1 METMAPGYPQSDEDM
16 NETARTTAAAN
27 GADQEKAPA
36 RGAALSIGMA
46 IGLAIL
52 VAGGAGL
59 LLGRHLT
66 APAPS
71 GVAAPVASP
80 DEKRSAVTSL
90 ERQIAARRLADWKLE
105 PFDRLAQVEGT
116 SAAFEPVLHP
126 APPFD
131 AVDATLF
138 DAFDMRIRLAHAK
151 PVGRDEACLDHQG
164 RRFACGL
171 RGRASLQNFL
181 FGKTV
186 TCTRLFLG
194 KGENPDVVDA
204 RCSAGG
210 VDLATRQISAGWAF
224 PSVHGDAGHR
234 AALEEAQRERIG
246 VWAGPYE
253 VPREDHSVEDARD
266 LPFGSLRNPN

>member
-1 METMAPGYPQSDEDM
+1 M

-27 GADQEKAPA
+27 GPHPEKAPP
-36 RGAALSIGMA
+36 RGAALSTGVA
-46 IGLAIL
+46 IGLSIL

-59 LLGRHLT
+59 LLGRHQA
-66 APAPS
+66 APTPS
-71 GVAAPVASP
+71 GVATPVASP
-80 DEKRSAVTSL
+80 NEKRPAVTSL
-90 ERQIAARRLADWKLE
+90 ERQIAARRLADWNLE
-105 PFDRLAQVEGT
+105 LVDRLAPVEGT
-116 SAAFEPVLHP
+116 PAVFEPLLHP
-126 APPFD
+126 TPPFD

-164 RRFACGL
+164 QRFACGL

-194 KGENPDVVDA
+194 KSENPDVVDA

-210 VDLATRQISAGWAF
+210 VDLATRQIRAGWAF
-224 PSVHGDAGHR
+224 PSIHGDADHR
-234 AALEEAQRERIG
+234 AALDEAQRERIG
-246 VWAGPYE
+246 VWGGPYE
-253 VPREDHSVEDARD
+253 IPRVDHSIEDARD

>member
-1 METMAPGYPQSDEDM
+1 MD
-16 NETARTTAAAN
+16 ETARTTAAAN
-27 GADQEKAPA
+27 GPDQEKAPP
-36 RGAALSIGMA
+36 RGAALSTGVA
-46 IGLAIL
+46 IGVAIL

-59 LLGRHLT
+59 LLGRHQT
-66 APAPS
+66 APAAS
-71 GVAAPVASP
+71 GVAAPIASS
-80 DEKRSAVTSL
+80 DEKRRPDASL
-90 ERQIAARRLADWKLE
+90 ERQIATRRLADWKVE
-105 PFDRLAQVEGT
+105 PFDRLAPVDDG
-116 SAAFEPVLHP
+116 AAAVFEPMLHP

-164 RRFACGL
+164 LRFACGL

-194 KGENPDVVDA
+194 HGENPDVVDA

-210 VDLATRQISAGWAF
+210 VDLATRQIRAGWAF
-224 PSVHGDAGHR
+224 PSVHGDADHR
-234 AALEEAQRERIG
+234 AALEEAQRERAG
-246 VWAGPYE
+246 VWAGPYD
-253 VPREDHSVEDARD
+253 VPRVDHSIEDARD

>member
-1 METMAPGYPQSDEDM
+1 METAAPGYPQSVEDM

-27 GADQEKAPA
+27 GADQEKAPP

-59 LLGRHLT
+59 LLLRHRT
-66 APAPS
+66 PPEPS
-71 GVAAPVASP
+71 GVAAPVTSP
-80 DEKRSAVTSL
+80 DEKRRAVASV

-105 PFDRLAQVEGT
+105 PFDRLAPVEGT
-116 SAAFEPVLHP
+116 RAAFEPVSHP

-131 AVDATLF
+131 AVDAILF
-138 DAFDMRIRLAHAK
+138 DASDMRIRLAHAT

-164 RRFACGL
+164 QRFACGL

-181 FGKTV
+181 VGKTV

-210 VDLATRQISAGWAF
+210 VDLATRQIRAGWAF
-224 PSVHGDAGHR
+224 PSVHADADHR
-234 AALEEAQRERIG
+234 AALEAAQRERIG

-253 VPREDHSVEDARD
+253 IPREDRSVEDARE